1 MNVLRTISSKLLV
14 KIWDVH
20 NEHLRFLLTRN
31 IQYTYEF
38 LVLDAR
44 THTHTHSSS
53 LLDKSA
59 WIFDPRVCHITMYAL
74 CYIPP
79 YIYPRKLSIDRFA
92 RIFSY
97 PRKMHGIKI
106 NAPISRLHIFSFLIF
121 FARARAHTHART
133 HTYIYIQRQAHEAR
147 AHVVTLQIELS
158 YILVRTFAHH

>member
-1 MNVLRTISSKLLV
+1 MN
-14 KIWDVH
+14 
-20 NEHLRFLLTRN
+20 FLYSTR
-31 IQYTYEF
+31 
-38 LVLDAR
+38 A
-44 THTHTHSSS
+44 HTHTHSSS

-97 PRKMHGIKI
+97 PRKMHSIKI

-133 HTYIYIQRQAHEAR
+133 HIHIYIYPETGTRGASARCHASDWTKLHTRTYICTSLTNYS
-147 AHVVTLQIELS
+147 L
-158 YILVRTFAHH
+158 